1 MKSGRRYGVLRVDI
15 LQPNGTFARKLR
27 WEPLGLV
34 TEQSE
39 RAAWKQFQPF
49 LDATNEA
56 AKLAPRI
63 GLTLSEFVEEWRR
76 DVAVNL
82 KVGTVRVAESNLRA
96 HLIPRLGELH
106 LTEINTKVV
115 QSFVAY
121 LSGCGR
127 SRKTTLNVLATLSS
141 IMRTAKSWG
150 YASGDF
156 HFADLTLPREGVKKE
171 QRAFTDSEVQR
182 MIAAAPEPFAT
193 ILAITAVLGL
203 RIGETLGLRVCDV
216 DFANRIIR
224 VRQSVDSSSRTIG
237 GTKSK
242 ASSADMPMSTELEA
256 RLRSHLGRLDGKSEL
271 LFVNRNGRPFC
282 ADKLREKKLHP
293 LLDALKIP
301 RGGFHGMRHGAASAL
316 LDDGASPAL
325 VQKQLRHSDPRITL
339 AVYAHV
345 LGD

>member
-1 MKSGRRYGVLRVDI
+1 MTESACVDTVVEVTSPAVTPPSVSTGANPVPRRRFQKGSLAVKSGRRYGVFRVDI

-56 AKLAPRI
+56 ARSAPRI

-76 DVAVNL
+76 DVSVNL

-96 HLIPRLGELH
+96 HIIPRLGELH

-115 QSFVAY
+115 QGFVAY

-127 SRKTTLNVLATLSS
+127 SRKTNLNVLATLSS

-150 YASGDF
+150 YACGDF

-171 QRAFTDSEVQR
+171 QRAFTDDEVHR

-193 ILAITAVLGL
+193 ILAITAVHHL
-203 RIGETLGLRVCDV
+203 DW
-216 DFANRIIR
+216 
-224 VRQSVDSSSRTIG
+224 
-237 GTKSK
+237 
-242 ASSADMPMSTELEA
+242 
-256 RLRSHLGRLDGKSEL
+256 LGRKDSNLH
-271 LFVNRNGRPFC
+271 RP
-282 ADKLREKKLHP
+282 H
-293 LLDALKIP
+293 
-301 RGGFHGMRHGAASAL
+301 
-316 LDDGASPAL
+316 
-325 VQKQLRHSDPRITL
+325 
-339 AVYAHV
+339 
-345 LGD
+345 